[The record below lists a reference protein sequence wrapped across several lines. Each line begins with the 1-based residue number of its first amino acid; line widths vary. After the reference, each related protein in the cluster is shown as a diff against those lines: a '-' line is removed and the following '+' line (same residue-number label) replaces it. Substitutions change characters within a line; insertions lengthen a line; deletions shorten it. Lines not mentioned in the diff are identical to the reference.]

1 MSRNA
6 RQLSSTDT
14 YHVVIRGADHQL
26 LFEEKKDYQKYL
38 EILQLYEAE
47 CQFELYAY
55 CLMPNHIHLLIHS
68 PVTSLGSVFRHV
80 STTYSSW
87 FNAKYNR
94 TGYLQEGRYFSE
106 PVETE
111 KYLFTVLRY
120 IHQNPIKAGLETVP
134 GETYPWNSFC
144 DYISGINDIVNIE
157 YILQLL
163 GGLESFRSLHQIIVE
178 EECLDI
184 NTLRKRLPDDVPR
197 SCFVSARG
205 WFLECESRLSC
216 HLWRQGDNRYG
227 ALPLW
232 YQLGLASWSPS
243 IQDLSS
249 YRRPCMAGH
258 LA

>member
-163 GGLESFRSLHQIIVE
+163 SGLESFRSLHQIIVE

-184 NTLRKRLPDDVPR
+184 NTLRKRLPDDVAR
-197 SCFVSARG
+197 DIIRTECNCETVSD
-205 WFLECESRLSC
+205 FQKLTLLERNGNIILLRKKGLSIRQINRLTGTPKGVIEKIISKK
-216 HLWRQGDNRYG
+216 
-227 ALPLW
+227 
-232 YQLGLASWSPS
+232 
-243 IQDLSS
+243 ISS
-249 YRRPCMAGH
+249 
-258 LA
+258 

>member
-1 MSRNA
+1 MFRNA
-6 RQLSSTDT
+6 RQLSSNDT

-184 NTLRKRLPDDVPR
+184 NTLRKRLPDDVAR
-197 SCFVSARG
+197 DIIRTECNCETVSD
-205 WFLECESRLSC
+205 FQKLTLLERNGNIILLRKKGLSIRQMNRLTGTPKGVIEKIISKK
-216 HLWRQGDNRYG
+216 
-227 ALPLW
+227 
-232 YQLGLASWSPS
+232 
-243 IQDLSS
+243 ISS
-249 YRRPCMAGH
+249 
-258 LA
+258 

>member
-184 NTLRKRLPDDVPR
+184 NTLRKRLPDDVAR
-197 SCFVSARG
+197 DIIRTECNCETVSD
-205 WFLECESRLSC
+205 FQKLTLLERNGNIILLRKKGLSIRQINRLTGTPKGVIEKIISKK
-216 HLWRQGDNRYG
+216 
-227 ALPLW
+227 
-232 YQLGLASWSPS
+232 
-243 IQDLSS
+243 ISS
-249 YRRPCMAGH
+249 
-258 LA
+258 

>member
-80 STTYSSW
+80 STTYSGW

-157 YILQLL
+157 YILQFL

-184 NTLRKRLPDDVPR
+184 NTLRKRLPDDVAR
-197 SCFVSARG
+197 DIIRTECNCETVSD
-205 WFLECESRLSC
+205 FQKLTLLERNGNIILLRKKGLSIRQINRLTGTPKGVIEKIISKKI
-216 HLWRQGDNRYG
+216 
-227 ALPLW
+227 
-232 YQLGLASWSPS
+232 ST
-243 IQDLSS
+243 
-249 YRRPCMAGH
+249 
-258 LA
+258 

>member
-55 CLMPNHIHLLIHS
+55 CLMPNHIHLLILS

-163 GGLESFRSLHQIIVE
+163 SGLESFRSLHQIIVE

-184 NTLRKRLPDDVPR
+184 NTLRKRLPDDVAR
-197 SCFVSARG
+197 DIIRTECNCETVSD
-205 WFLECESRLSC
+205 FQKLTLLERNGNIILLRKKGLSIRQINRLTGTPKGVIEKIISKK
-216 HLWRQGDNRYG
+216 
-227 ALPLW
+227 
-232 YQLGLASWSPS
+232 
-243 IQDLSS
+243 ISS
-249 YRRPCMAGH
+249 
-258 LA
+258 

>member
-120 IHQNPIKAGLETVP
+120 IHQNPIKSGLETVP

-163 GGLESFRSLHQIIVE
+163 GGPESFRSLHQIIVE

-184 NTLRKRLPDDVPR
+184 NTLRKRLPDDVAR
-197 SCFVSARG
+197 DIIRTECNCETVSD
-205 WFLECESRLSC
+205 FQKLTLLERNGNIILLRKKGLSIRQINRLTGTPKGVIEKIISKK
-216 HLWRQGDNRYG
+216 
-227 ALPLW
+227 
-232 YQLGLASWSPS
+232 
-243 IQDLSS
+243 ISS
-249 YRRPCMAGH
+249 
-258 LA
+258 

>member
-184 NTLRKRLPDDVPR
+184 NTLRKRLPDDVAR
-197 SCFVSARG
+197 EIIRTECNCETVSD
-205 WFLECESRLSC
+205 FQKLTLLERNGNIILLRKKGLSIRQINRLTGTPKGVIEKIISKK
-216 HLWRQGDNRYG
+216 
-227 ALPLW
+227 
-232 YQLGLASWSPS
+232 
-243 IQDLSS
+243 ISS
-249 YRRPCMAGH
+249 
-258 LA
+258 

>member
-14 YHVVIRGADHQL
+14 YHVVIRRADHQL

-157 YILQLL
+157 YIFQLL
-163 GGLESFRSLHQIIVE
+163 GGPESFRSLHQIMVV

-184 NTLRKRLPDDVPR
+184 STLRKRLPDDV
-197 SCFVSARG
+197 ARDIIRTECNCETVAD
-205 WFLECESRLSC
+205 FQKLTLLERNNNIILLRKKGLSIRQINRLTGTPKGVIEKIISKK
-216 HLWRQGDNRYG
+216 
-227 ALPLW
+227 
-232 YQLGLASWSPS
+232 
-243 IQDLSS
+243 LST
-249 YRRPCMAGH
+249 
-258 LA
+258 

>member
-80 STTYSSW
+80 SITYSGW

-184 NTLRKRLPDDVPR
+184 NTLRKRLPDDVAR
-197 SCFVSARG
+197 DIIRTECNCETVSD
-205 WFLECESRLSC
+205 FQKLTLLERNGNIILLRKKGLSIRQINRLTGTPKGVIEKIISKK
-216 HLWRQGDNRYG
+216 
-227 ALPLW
+227 
-232 YQLGLASWSPS
+232 
-243 IQDLSS
+243 ISS
-249 YRRPCMAGH
+249 
-258 LA
+258 

>member
-157 YILQLL
+157 YILQFL

-184 NTLRKRLPDDVPR
+184 NTLRKRLPDDVAR
-197 SCFVSARG
+197 DIIRTECNCETVSD
-205 WFLECESRLSC
+205 FQKLTLLERNNNIILLRKKGLSIRQINRLTGTPKGVIEKIISKK
-216 HLWRQGDNRYG
+216 
-227 ALPLW
+227 
-232 YQLGLASWSPS
+232 
-243 IQDLSS
+243 ISS
-249 YRRPCMAGH
+249 
-258 LA
+258 

>member
-184 NTLRKRLPDDVPR
+184 NTLRKRLPNDVAR
-197 SCFVSARG
+197 DIIRTECNCETVSD
-205 WFLECESRLSC
+205 FQKLTLLERNGNIILLRKKGLSIRQINRLTGTPKGVIEKIISKKI
-216 HLWRQGDNRYG
+216 
-227 ALPLW
+227 
-232 YQLGLASWSPS
+232 ST
-243 IQDLSS
+243 
-249 YRRPCMAGH
+249 
-258 LA
+258 

>member
-1 MSRNA
+1 MSRNS

-184 NTLRKRLPDDVPR
+184 NTLRKRLPDDVAR
-197 SCFVSARG
+197 DIIRTECNCETVSD
-205 WFLECESRLSC
+205 FQKLTLLERNGNIILLRKKGLSIRQINRLTGTPKGVIEKIISKK
-216 HLWRQGDNRYG
+216 LFT
-227 ALPLW
+227 
-232 YQLGLASWSPS
+232 
-243 IQDLSS
+243 
-249 YRRPCMAGH
+249 
-258 LA
+258 

>member
-111 KYLFTVLRY
+111 KYLLTVLRY

-184 NTLRKRLPDDVPR
+184 NTLRKRLPDDVAR
-197 SCFVSARG
+197 DIIRTECNCETVSD
-205 WFLECESRLSC
+205 FQKLTLLERNGNIILLRKKGLSIRQINRLTGTPKGVIEKIISKK
-216 HLWRQGDNRYG
+216 
-227 ALPLW
+227 
-232 YQLGLASWSPS
+232 
-243 IQDLSS
+243 ISS
-249 YRRPCMAGH
+249 
-258 LA
+258 

>member
-80 STTYSSW
+80 STTYSGW

-184 NTLRKRLPDDVPR
+184 NTLRKRLPDDVAR
-197 SCFVSARG
+197 DIIRTECNCETVSD
-205 WFLECESRLSC
+205 FQKLTLLERNGNIILLRKKGLSIRQINRLTGTPKGVIEKIISKK
-216 HLWRQGDNRYG
+216 
-227 ALPLW
+227 
-232 YQLGLASWSPS
+232 
-243 IQDLSS
+243 ISS
-249 YRRPCMAGH
+249 
-258 LA
+258 

>member
-184 NTLRKRLPDDVPR
+184 NTLRKRLPDDVAR
-197 SCFVSARG
+197 DIIRTECNCETVSD
-205 WFLECESRLSC
+205 FQKLTLLERNGNIILLRKKGLSIRQINRLTGTPKGVIEKIISKKI
-216 HLWRQGDNRYG
+216 
-227 ALPLW
+227 
-232 YQLGLASWSPS
+232 AS
-243 IQDLSS
+243 
-249 YRRPCMAGH
+249 
-258 LA
+258 

>member
-80 STTYSSW
+80 STTYSGW

-157 YILQLL
+157 YILQFL

-184 NTLRKRLPDDVPR
+184 NTLRKRLPDDVAR
-197 SCFVSARG
+197 DIIRTECNCETVSD
-205 WFLECESRLSC
+205 FQKLTLLERNGNIILLRKKGLSIRQINRLTGTPKGVIEKIISKK
-216 HLWRQGDNRYG
+216 
-227 ALPLW
+227 
-232 YQLGLASWSPS
+232 
-243 IQDLSS
+243 ISS
-249 YRRPCMAGH
+249 
-258 LA
+258 

>member
-184 NTLRKRLPDDVPR
+184 NTLRKRLPDDVAR
-197 SCFVSARG
+197 DIIRTECNCETVSD
-205 WFLECESRLSC
+205 FQKLTLLERNGNIILLRKKGLSIRQINRLTGTPKGVIEKIISKK
-216 HLWRQGDNRYG
+216 
-227 ALPLW
+227 
-232 YQLGLASWSPS
+232 
-243 IQDLSS
+243 LST
-249 YRRPCMAGH
+249 
-258 LA
+258 

>member
-184 NTLRKRLPDDVPR
+184 NTLRKRLPDDVAR
-197 SCFVSARG
+197 DIIRTECNCETVSDFQKRTL
-205 WFLECESRLSC
+205 LERNGNIILLHKKGLSIRQINRLTGTPKGVIEKIISKK
-216 HLWRQGDNRYG
+216 
-227 ALPLW
+227 
-232 YQLGLASWSPS
+232 
-243 IQDLSS
+243 ISS
-249 YRRPCMAGH
+249 
-258 LA
+258 

>member
-157 YILQLL
+157 YILQFL

-184 NTLRKRLPDDVPR
+184 NTLRKRLPDDVAR
-197 SCFVSARG
+197 DIIRTECNCETVSD
-205 WFLECESRLSC
+205 FQKLTLLERNGNIILLRKKGLSIRQINRLTGTPKGVIEKIISKK
-216 HLWRQGDNRYG
+216 
-227 ALPLW
+227 
-232 YQLGLASWSPS
+232 
-243 IQDLSS
+243 ISS
-249 YRRPCMAGH
+249 
-258 LA
+258 